1 LGVFVFPTLAFS
13 QNTITLPIEVYPD
26 DGRSSHI
33 ESVTINASNG
43 SSANRV
49 FFQMHQPFYHK
60 GGWETNPSAGF
71 DPEQMVDVRLN
82 GGSWVTVRNSNVTC
96 AEPGESLGC
105 IAGAFSTLRF
115 AMDASDLGSAVD
127 GANTLEFRFNGTEGV
142 RSGFRVLAVGF
153 MRSSDDLNRFVPL
166 PKSGASDTVIDGTT
180 FQMADP
186 DTWDAPSG
194 FGDSQS
200 ISEGEALWGAENS
213 LEDIDGSSMV
223 AACASCHAGDGRD
236 LQYFAYSNK
245 TIVSR
250 SQAHGLS
257 ETEGKK
263 IAAYIRSLSFDH
275 ANGGSAT
282 TNSPG
287 RPWNPPYQPGPSG
300 FGPDGNQH
308 PDEADPYYWSAGAG
322 LDWVLERDIETLPHI
337 FPASG
342 DPANPQGLNVL
353 SDGSLPWTRYRI
365 TNTSEWGTPNS
376 PDRGTAVNMREIPLS
391 VQFPDWNNWLPDVH
405 PHDGLEKLFDGSEYE
420 SLIDNGESVFQS
432 GDLGS
437 IRQWLDRS
445 NGWYHRDVKR
455 EIKGRLDD
463 PSIGTNNPLTQ
474 NQWVHAIQGGVLHRA
489 TKTWYFQ
496 HKYAMEDEADDFYC
510 DGSAAEW
517 CEPLGWIGS
526 PRTVFDMGPHVSGT
540 SHNRA
545 PYVYGSRANSDW
557 YTHIWYHAQMIV
569 NPGTPGNTGQVPVD
583 EGYQEMFLGAG
594 YGGGFGGAG
603 IRQLMS
609 EWKLF
614 QMYSNPINDRK
625 GMIPG
630 NTKIGRVLDV
640 VKTGDQNYSI
650 WDKTYSTPSERRD
663 VERAIEAFFRATNVY
678 MVGESGAEGRIA
690 SVERLSGSGYDNKGF
705 VWNGIEY
712 DPEAGY
718 VDDKD
723 YASQIYETL
732 SGNNF
737 EQDRTLADFFPNMS
751 RGALDSLAAQ
761 GDLLAPDD
769 RDDGYAGEVENGWS
783 TNGPRW
789 HDLIDYTPPSTGSQ
803 TIGLAQGWNL
813 ISSRINPSEPAIE
826 SVFGGVDSDLSLV
839 KNEAGDIYSPGVG
852 LNNIGDWQSREGYL
866 VYMTNSQSMSVNG
879 YGVDPTTSFMLEEGW
894 NLIPYYPETAMTPED
909 AFASISSELVMVKNQ
924 AGETYVPD
932 PQDPIDDIGQLQ
944 PGQAYKVYVSSPV
957 SFSYPS
963 NN

>member
-1 LGVFVFPTLAFS
+1 
-13 QNTITLPIEVYPD
+13 
-26 DGRSSHI
+26 
-33 ESVTINASNG
+33 
-43 SSANRV
+43 
-49 FFQMHQPFYHK
+49 
-60 GGWETNPSAGF
+60 
-71 DPEQMVDVRLN
+71 
-82 GGSWVTVRNSNVTC
+82 
-96 AEPGESLGC
+96 
-105 IAGAFSTLRF
+105 
-115 AMDASDLGSAVD
+115 
-127 GANTLEFRFNGTEGV
+127 
-142 RSGFRVLAVGF
+142 
-153 MRSSDDLNRFVPL
+153 MRSSDDLNQFVPL
-166 PKSGASDTVIDGTT
+166 PKSGSSDTVIDGTT
-180 FQMADP
+180 FQIADP
-186 DTWDAPSG
+186 DTWEAPSG

-236 LQYFAYSNK
+236 LQYFAYSNN

-275 ANGGSAT
+275 ADGGSAT

-300 FGPDGNQH
+300 FGPDGNEH
-308 PDEADPYYWSAGAG
+308 PDEADPFYWAAGAG

-353 SDGSLPWTRYRI
+353 ADGSLPWTRYRI
-365 TNTSEWGTPNS
+365 TNTSEWGSPNS

-405 PHDGLEKLFDGSEYE
+405 PHDGLEKLFDGSSIEDHF
-420 SLIDNGESVFQS
+420 DNGESVFQG
-432 GDLGS
+432 GDLGQ
-437 IRQWLDRS
+437 IDRWLDQT
-445 NGWYHRDVKR
+445 NGKYQSDIKRIVKGK
-455 EIKGRLDD
+455 IDD
-463 PSIGTNNPLTQ
+463 PDVGTNNPLTS
-474 NQWVHAIQGGVLHRA
+474 NQFTHAIQGGVLWRGV
-489 TKTWYFQ
+489 KTWYFQ
-496 HKYAMEDEADDFYC
+496 HKYGMEDKADDLHC
-510 DGSAAEW
+510 DGQPAEW
-517 CEPLGWIGS
+517 CEPLGWMGS
-526 PRTVFDMGPHVSGT
+526 ARTLFDMGPHVSGT
-540 SHNRA
+540 AHFKA

-557 YTHIWYHAQMIV
+557 YSHIWYHIQMIV
-569 NPGTPGNTGQVPVD
+569 NPGTQGNTGQVPVD
-583 EGYQEMFLGAG
+583 EGYQESFLSEASQF
-594 YGGGFGGAG
+594 YDVGAG

-614 QMYSNPINDRK
+614 QMYSNPINGRK

-630 NTKIGRVLDV
+630 NSNLDAVLSV
-640 VKTGDQNYSI
+640 VKTGDRKNKE
-650 WDKTYSTPSERRD
+650 WDRTYASSSEKRD
-663 VERAIEAFFRATNVY
+663 VERAIEAFFRSTNAY
-678 MVGESGAEGRIA
+678 MVGEGGNEGRI
-690 SVERLSGSGYDNKGF
+690 STLDRLSGSGFDSQGF
-705 VWNGIEY
+705 TWNGIEY
-712 DPEAGY
+712 DPENTMSQN
-718 VDDKD
+718 DKD
-723 YASQIYETL
+723 YAGQIYINMV
-732 SGNNF
+732 GGNF
-737 EQDRTLADFFPNMS
+737 EQEEPLADFFPNMS

-769 RDDGYAGEVENGWS
+769 RDDGYAGEVTNGWS
-783 TNGPRW
+783 TDGPRW
-789 HDLIDYTPPSTGSQ
+789 HDLVDYTPPSTGSQ

-813 ISSRINPSEPAIE
+813 ISSRINPSDPAVE

-866 VYMTNSQSMSVNG
+866 VYMTNSQSMSVSG

-894 NLIPYYPETAMTPED
+894 NLIPYYPETPMTPAD
-909 AFASISSELVMVKNQ
+909 AFASISAELVLVKNQ

-963 NN
+963 SN